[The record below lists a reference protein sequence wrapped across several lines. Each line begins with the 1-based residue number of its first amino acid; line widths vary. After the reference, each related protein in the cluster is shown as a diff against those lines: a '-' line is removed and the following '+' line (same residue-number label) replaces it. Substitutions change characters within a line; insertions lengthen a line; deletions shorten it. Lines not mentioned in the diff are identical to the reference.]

1 MSDRIL
7 REGGRLPGDELTAM
21 PAEPGTGTEH
31 LQGHLGTSSVVLT
44 VMAYLAPLAAAA
56 GYIPFVIGYGN
67 GLGAPLTFLLCG
79 VILTLFS
86 VGFLAMVRHVPRPG
100 AFYAYVSAGLG
111 KRVGLGA
118 GALTLT
124 FYLLTAVGFY
134 IFGGLAMRL
143 VGRSDLGLN
152 LPWWA
157 YAIVLMIIVGFCSYR
172 GIDFNARILGF
183 VVALEFSVITI
194 FNVVTLI
201 RGGSGGRLPAEPFT
215 WSAFTSGSIAVAVL
229 FAIAFFVGFES
240 TAIYREEVRSPARTI
255 PRATYMVIGTIS
267 VFYCVTAYCVIT
279 ALGTGKAVSVAAA
292 NPSGTFSAAVSATVG
307 HAFSQVVAVMVLTSV
322 VACELAMT
330 NATTRYVYSFGV
342 DRVLP
347 PAVGAVHKRL
357 GSPYRA
363 AIVTN
368 TVTAVGVLGVVLAD
382 VDPQVAYG
390 TFSGVLEFGFEVI
403 VLLVSLAAIVY
414 FLRNRGAGEPIWRVL
429 IAPLLSIIIF
439 GWLLYFSAARS
450 SLLLGTPTPLTP
462 VLFAL
467 LGGAFA
473 VGVGRASWLA
483 VRKPDAYAR
492 IGRAQA

>member
-7 REGGRLPGDELTAM
+7 EEGGRLPGKELAATA
-21 PAEPGTGTEH
+21 AEPGTGTGH
-31 LQGHLGTSSVVLT
+31 LQGHLGTTSVVLT

-67 GLGAPLTFLLCG
+67 GLGAPFTFLLCG
-79 VILTLFS
+79 IVLTLFS

-111 KRVGLGA
+111 KRIGLGA

-134 IFGGLAMRL
+134 VFGGLAMRSAA
-143 VGRSDLGLN
+143 RSDLGLN

-157 YAIVLMIIVGFCSYR
+157 YAVVLMIIVAFCSYR
-172 GIDFNARILGF
+172 GIDFNARVLGF

-194 FNVVTLI
+194 FNVVTLF
-201 RGGSGGRLPAEPFT
+201 RGGPAGRPAQPFT
-215 WSAFTSGSIAVAVL
+215 WTAFTSGSIAVAVL

-240 TAIYREEVRSPARTI
+240 TAIYREEVRNPARTI
-255 PRATYMVIGTIS
+255 PRATYLVIGTIS
-267 VFYCVTAYCVIT
+267 VFYCVTTYCLIT
-279 ALGTGKAVSVAAA
+279 ALGAGKAVSTAAA
-292 NPSGTFSAAVSATVG
+292 DPSGSFSAAVGATLG

-322 VACELAMT
+322 LACELAMT

-347 PAVGAVHKRL
+347 RALSAVHKRH

-363 AIVTN
+363 AVVTN
-368 TVTAVGVLGVVLAD
+368 AVTAAGVLAVVLAGL
-382 VDPQVAYG
+382 DPQVAYG

-403 VLLVSLAAIVY
+403 ILLVSLAAIVY
-414 FLRNRGAGEPIWRVL
+414 FRRNRGTGEPAWRVL
-429 IAPLLSIIIF
+429 IAPALSIIIF
-439 GWLLYFSAARS
+439 GWLLYYSAVRS
-450 SLLLGTPTPLTP
+450 DLLLGTFTPLTP

-467 LGGAFA
+467 LGGAFVA
-473 VGVGRASWLA
+473 GVGIASWLA
-483 VRKPDAYAR
+483 VRNPTAYAR
-492 IGRAQA
+492 IGRSQG